1 METLKA
7 KGYDV
12 RVFGTE
18 SPFRVRIGR
27 FATRAEAT
35 VLARE
40 LQTKMISRDAWVV
53 EAEVR

>member
-1 METLKA
+1 MESLAA

-18 SPFRVRIGR
+18 APFRVRIGH
-27 FATRAEAT
+27 FATRAEAAI
-35 VLARE
+35 LAKE
-40 LQTKMISRDAWVV
+40 LQTRMISRDAWVV

>member
-1 METLKA
+1 METLRA
-7 KGYDV
+7 RGYDV

-18 SPFRVRIGR
+18 SPFRIRIGR

-35 VLARE
+35 ALAKE